1 MATIVE
7 RPMPAFTELQP
18 TRLPHS
24 RRESIEIIDV
34 DAFDQS
40 PAASS
45 SRRLAA
51 DRTSRRPPPETIS
64 LLDSDSDSE
73 IEFFGPALMAG
84 HGESLSPSATS
95 GRPTDFFENHSDI
108 DSSRSHR
115 RFISPRPPNGTGA
128 SNYTPPP
135 LPPLPQRLAGQTSF
149 PIRHT
154 PPAAIPSRP
163 VVPNAVPFAFEN
175 SMRPALAGSS
185 QDARRQ
191 EAPPQPAPRSHHLP
205 SLGLGGA
212 LISNNREHTTQLL
225 QDRARTLIR
234 RASSLVRSAAG
245 PSIRPIIR
253 RNPRNVNRNAA
264 MHLPYMPDNNDNDH
278 MWQMFWD
285 DQPDDEWMP
294 VSWTDMASRQLLVKE
309 AREKEQ
315 YHQSYTHPSR
325 PEPGFTF
332 DFAIPEG
339 DDTTRSNFFPPTSKD
354 DPIILDD
361 DDDDEEEVG
370 TSLKDDTSLSSSKEK
385 ETSSSGGQI
394 SSLLVCAKCLDP
406 LSLNASLLSEEA
418 PFKRVWALRCG
429 HLIDEKCLNEL
440 GTPPIQEESFFLD
453 RKGKGKASMLAPSM
467 PYGESV
473 PEYVVPAQPAPTIRS
488 RLRSSHLNSSPA
500 PGRTATA
507 TTFEY
512 DLANSKRRRVSGG
525 NKNRKSKVEEE
536 FEWKCPVAGCG
547 LVHASVKVGGVWGPE
562 KQPDVSSASLSAAVR
577 AKAALVKP
585 RGAIQ
590 VFA

>member
-7 RPMPAFTELQP
+7 LPMSAFAELQP
-18 TRLPHS
+18 TRLSHS
-24 RRESIEIIDV
+24 QANRRESIEIIDV
-34 DAFDQS
+34 DAFDPS

-45 SRRLAA
+45 SRRPGP
-51 DRTSRRPPPETIS
+51 DRTARRPPPETIS

-73 IEFFGPALMAG
+73 IEFSGPTLMAG

-95 GRPTDFFENHSDI
+95 GRPTDFVLSDV

-115 RFISPRPPNGTGA
+115 RFISPRPGA
-128 SNYTPPP
+128 SNYTPPPP

-154 PPAAIPSRP
+154 PPAIPSRAP
-163 VVPNAVPFAFEN
+163 VVPNAEPFAFEN
-175 SMRPALAGSS
+175 SMRSALAGPSH
-185 QDARRQ
+185 DARRQ
-191 EAPPQPAPRSHHLP
+191 EAPQPAPRSHHLP
-205 SLGLGGA
+205 SMGLGGA
-212 LISNNREHTTQLL
+212 LITNNREHTTQLL
-225 QDRARTLIR
+225 QDRARNLIR

-264 MHLPYMPDNNDNDH
+264 MHLPYVTDNDDN

-294 VSWTDMASRQLLVKE
+294 ASWTDMAARQLLVKE

-315 YHQSYTHPSR
+315 YHQTYTHPSR

-370 TSLKDDTSLSSSKEK
+370 PSLKDDTSLSSSSVTKEK

-394 SSLLVCAKCLDP
+394 NSLLVCAKCLDP
-406 LSLNASLLSEEA
+406 LLLNASLLSDEA

-440 GTPPIQEESFFLD
+440 GTPPIQEEPFSLD
-453 RKGKGKASMLAPSM
+453 RKGKGKASMLAPGM
-467 PYGESV
+467 PYGESI
-473 PEYVVPAQPAPTIRS
+473 PEYVVPEPAPTIRS

-500 PGRTATA
+500 PGRTATFEEDLPKL
-507 TTFEY
+507 TTH
-512 DLANSKRRRVSGG
+512 KRRRVSA
-525 NKNRKSKVEEE
+525 NNSKKSKVEEE
-536 FEWKCPVAGCG
+536 FEWKCPVVSCG

-562 KQPDVSSASLSAAVR
+562 KRPDVSGASSASAR